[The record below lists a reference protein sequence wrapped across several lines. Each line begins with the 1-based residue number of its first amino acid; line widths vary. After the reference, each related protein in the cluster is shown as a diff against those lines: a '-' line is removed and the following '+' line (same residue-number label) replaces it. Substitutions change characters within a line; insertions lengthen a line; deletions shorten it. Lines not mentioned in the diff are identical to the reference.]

1 MKAVVFDGPGKVEA
15 RDVAK
20 PALDQT
26 DAVLLK
32 VTLSAICGTD
42 LHSYHGFAPPLVP
55 GTTMGHEFVGVVEEV
70 GRDVK
75 RFKPGDRVVSCHY
88 AFCGHCA
95 LCRKGWFVQC
105 PDNHLFGGG
114 ELLGGLGGGQ
124 SEFTVVPNADQVLER
139 IPEGVSDGQA
149 IFVGDILS
157 TGMFGA
163 ERAGIKPGDT
173 VAVIGA
179 GPVGLLTTMCAQL
192 YGPSR
197 IFVVDMVASRL
208 ELAREMGA
216 IPIDASKVHAVEAI
230 QKQTEDIG
238 VDAAIECVGLVS
250 TLETAL
256 SCVRGGGTVSMN
268 GMPTVTKGD
277 FHYLRVWLKTLT
289 LRLGWCNVPPY
300 MKPLLDLIA
309 AGRIHPE
316 SIISHRMKLDDA
328 TEAYRMFDARE
339 ATKIVLTP

>member
-1 MKAVVFDGPGKVEA
+1 MPS
-15 RDVAK
+15 
-20 PALDQT
+20 LDRA

-55 GTTMGHEFVGVVEEV
+55 GTTMGHEFVGVVEEA
-70 GRDVK
+70 GREVK
-75 RFKPGDRVVSCHY
+75 RFRPGDRVVSCHY
-88 AFCGHCA
+88 SFCGHCA
-95 LCRKGWFVQC
+95 LCRKGWYVQC
-105 PDNHLFGGG
+105 PECHVFGGG
-114 ELLGGLGGGQ
+114 DLLGGLGGGQ
-124 SEFTVVPNADQVLER
+124 SEYVVVPNADLLLEA
-139 IPEGVSDGQA
+139 IPPQVSDEQA
-149 IFVGDILS
+149 LFVGDILA

-163 ERAGIKPGDT
+163 ERADIKPGDT

-179 GPVGLLTTMCAQL
+179 GPVGLMTTMCAQL

-197 IFVVDMVASRL
+197 VFVVDMVPSRL
-208 ELAREMGA
+208 ELARELGA
-216 IPIDASKVHAVEAI
+216 IPIDASKVHAVSAI
-230 QKQTEDIG
+230 QEQTDEIG
-238 VDAAIECVGLVS
+238 VDSSIECVGLVA

-268 GMPTVTKGD
+268 GMPTVTTGE

-309 AGRIHPE
+309 AGRLHPE
-316 SIISHRMKLDDA
+316 KIISHRMKLDEA
-328 TEAYRMFDARE
+328 TDAYRKFDARE